1 MNEVEIAHALTIQ
14 QKSYA
19 CGKSIASL
27 KLKENKV
34 DVVSIRR
41 QDKEIIDPEDGM
53 IIIEDDTLVIRGKVR
68 KIKKADKFIRVGP

>member
-1 MNEVEIAHALTIQ
+1 M
-14 QKSYA
+14 
-19 CGKSIASL
+19 
-27 KLKENKV
+27 
-34 DVVSIRR
+34 VSIRR